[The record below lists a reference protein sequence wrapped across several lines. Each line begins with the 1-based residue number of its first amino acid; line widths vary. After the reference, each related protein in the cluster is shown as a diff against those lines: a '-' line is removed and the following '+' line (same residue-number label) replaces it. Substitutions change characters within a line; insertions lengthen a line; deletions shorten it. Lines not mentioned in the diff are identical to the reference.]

1 MTKRSGMLIII
12 GGHEDKDGD
21 RAILHEVV
29 RPLARGKKRL
39 LIVTAAA
46 TVPQETADDYKRAFK
61 QMGVGQV
68 DVLDVRDRDQA
79 HDPALIKKLDDAGVI
94 FFTGGDQL
102 RLTSQLG
109 GTPLFAQMLELHAKG
124 TVIAGTSAGA
134 AAVPE
139 TMLISGQNEAS
150 LRGSMSTL
158 GMAPAVGLLKG
169 VIVDSHFA
177 ERGRLGRL
185 LGAVTQ
191 KPLQPGHR
199 P

>member
-1 MTKRSGMLIII
+1 
-12 GGHEDKDGD
+12 
-21 RAILHEVV
+21 
-29 RPLARGKKRL
+29 
-39 LIVTAAA
+39 
-46 TVPQETADDYKRAFK
+46 
-61 QMGVGQV
+61 V

-94 FFTGGDQL
+94 FFTRGDQL